1 MGFIKADRS
10 QLNLLGYSISDFAS
24 TDKKTR
30 FIVDIISRLDL
41 SSLFARYSDQGGDSY
56 APDMMLTLWFYAYSQ
71 GENSS
76 RKLEELCHYDTRYI
90 YLSCNLRPDHTTLSR
105 FRKAHLDLISEYF
118 VQIVLIAEEEGIT
131 DLTHIAIDGTKI
143 KAASSAKQS
152 YKEDALDR
160 KINSIRRDIAS
171 YMQRCAWIEQGFSD
185 EESLE
190 TLKEEE
196 KTLVKRREQLK
207 DRQKTIKTEYRK
219 DHRINLIEPDA
230 RSMNKLDGPGY
241 NAQLAV
247 DSQSNIIVANE
258 TNDQPH
264 DRYQFSNMHQKA
276 ENNLPSDPNRAYTAD
291 AGYHSLDQLE
301 YIEDNQINAMVADQK
316 PHHRS
321 IKTKPTS
328 IDIIQKEKR
337 KVERSDFIY
346 HEKEDYYECPAGE
359 KLYPKS
365 KGRHHITYRARACT
379 ECPISNYC
387 LSKKSK
393 SKLLY
398 RDPRERL
405 AENMLKRLVT
415 DHAKERMKMRATS
428 VEPVIGNIKE
438 NLGFR
443 RFRLRNLSQVKG
455 EFNLMC
461 IAHNINTMFKL
472 MGNRRLAAFIYAIQ
486 SNINQHI
493 AISKNIFAILSRC
506 WRYFNFQTKMRLRL
520 SQVAVLLQQPVP
532 TGPCRPESRL

>member
-24 TDKKTR
+24 SDKKIR
-30 FIVDIISRLDL
+30 FIVDIVSRLDL

-56 APDMMLTLWFYAYSQ
+56 APDLMLSLWFYAYSQ
-71 GENSS
+71 GESSS
-76 RKLEELCHYDTRYI
+76 RKLEELCSYDTRYI

-105 FRKAHLDLISEYF
+105 FRKSHLDLISEYF
-118 VQIVLIAEEEGIT
+118 IQIVLIAEQEGIT

-143 KAASSAKQS
+143 KAASSAKHS

-171 YMQRCAWIEQGFSD
+171 YMHRCAFVEGGASD
-185 EESLE
+185 EKDLDH
-190 TLKEEE
+190 LKEEKQRLE
-196 KTLVKRREQLK
+196 SIEQNLLKRKQQLK
-207 DRQKTIKTEYRK
+207 DRQRTVKTEYRK
-219 DHRINLIEPDA
+219 NHRINLVEPDA

-258 TNDQPH
+258 ANDQPH

-291 AGYHSLDQLE
+291 ADYHSLDQLE
-301 YIEDNQINAMVADQK
+301 YIEDNQVNGLIADQK

-321 IKTKPTS
+321 TNTEATS
-328 IDIIQKEKR
+328 IETIQKEKR
-337 KVERSDFIY
+337 KVERSDFVY
-346 HEKEDYYECPAGE
+346 HEGEDYYECPAGD

-365 KGRHHITYRARACT
+365 KRHNHITYRARSCET
-379 ECPISNYC
+379 CPISMYC

-393 SKLLY
+393 RKLLY
-398 RDPRERL
+398 RDPREKL
-405 AENMLKRLVT
+405 AEKMLYKLET
-415 DHAKERMKMRATS
+415 DQAKKRMKMRATS
-428 VEPVIGNIKE
+428 VEPVFGNIKE

-443 RFRLRNLSQVKG
+443 RFRLRNLNQVKG

-461 IAHNINTMFKL
+461 IAHNLNTMF
-472 MGNRRLAAFIYAIQ
+472 I
-486 SNINQHI
+486 
-493 AISKNIFAILSRC
+493 
-506 WRYFNFQTKMRLRL
+506 
-520 SQVAVLLQQPVP
+520 
-532 TGPCRPESRL
+532 

>member
-10 QLNLLGYSISDFAS
+10 QLNVLGYSISDFAS
-24 TDKKTR
+24 SDKKIR
-30 FIVDIISRLDL
+30 FIVDIVYRLDL

-71 GENSS
+71 GETRS

-90 YLSCNLRPDHTTLSR
+90 YLSCNLKPDHTTLSR

-118 VQIVLIAEEEGIT
+118 VQMVLIAEQEGVT

-160 KINSIRRDIAS
+160 KINSIRRDIAA
-171 YMQRCAWIEQGFSD
+171 YMQRCALVDQGASD
-185 EESLE
+185 EKDLE
-190 TLKEEE
+190 TLNEE
-196 KTLVKRREQLK
+196 KEHLERMEQNLVKRKKQLK
-207 DRQKTIKTEYRK
+207 DRQRTVKAEYRK
-219 DHRINLIEPDA
+219 HHRINLVEPDA

-258 TNDQPH
+258 ANDQPH
-264 DRYQFSNMHQKA
+264 DRYQFSHMHQKA
-276 ENNLPSDPNRAYTAD
+276 EENLPSDSKRAYTAD

-301 YIEDNQINAMVADQK
+301 YIEDNQVNGLIADQK

-321 IKTKPTS
+321 INTEATS
-328 IDIIQKEKR
+328 IETIQKEKR
-337 KVERSDFIY
+337 KVERRDFFY
-346 HEKEDYYECPAGE
+346 HAKEDYYECPAGD

-365 KGRHHITYRARACT
+365 RRKNYITYRARGCA
-379 ECPISNYC
+379 ECPISIYC

-393 SKLLY
+393 RKLLY
-398 RDPRERL
+398 RDPREKL
-405 AENMLKRLVT
+405 AEKMLNKLET
-415 DHAKERMKMRATS
+415 DQAKQRMKMRATS
-428 VEPVIGNIKE
+428 VEPVFGNIKQ

-443 RFRLRNLSQVKG
+443 RFNLRDLNQVKG

-461 IAHNINTMFKL
+461 IAHNLNTMFKL
-472 MGNRRLAAFIYAIQ
+472 IGNRRLAAFINVYQ
-486 SNINQHI
+486 SKINQHI
-493 AISKNIFAILSRC
+493 AISKIIVAISLRYWRQINILTFRRKLA
-506 WRYFNFQTKMRLRL
+506 F
-520 SQVAVLLQQPVP
+520 V
-532 TGPCRPESRL
+532 

>member
-10 QLNLLGYSISDFAS
+10 QLNLLGYSISEFAS
-24 TDKKTR
+24 SDKKIR
-30 FIVDIISRLDL
+30 FIVDIVSRLDL

-71 GENSS
+71 GETSS

-143 KAASSAKQS
+143 KAASSAKHS

-160 KINSIRRDIAS
+160 KIFSIRGDIAS
-171 YMQRCAWIEQGFSD
+171 YMHRCALAEQGATD
-185 EESLE
+185 EEELQS
-190 TLKEEE
+190 LKEKKERLLDTE
-196 KTLVKRREQLK
+196 QNLLKRKEQLK
-207 DRQKTIKTEYRK
+207 DRQKTVKAEYRK
-219 DHRINLIEPDA
+219 NHRINLVEPDA

-247 DSQSNIIVANE
+247 DSKSNIIVANE

-276 ENNLPSDPNRAYTAD
+276 EENLPPDSNRAYTAD

-301 YIEDNQINAMVADQK
+301 YIEDNQVNALVADQK

-321 IKTKPTS
+321 TKTKATS
-328 IDIIQKEKR
+328 IEIIQKEKR
-337 KVERSDFIY
+337 KVERSDFFY
-346 HEKEDYYECPAGE
+346 RAKEDYYECPAGD

-365 KGRHHITYRARACT
+365 RRKNYITYRARACAD
-379 ECPISNYC
+379 CPISIYC

-393 SKLLY
+393 RKLLY
-398 RDPRERL
+398 RDPREKL
-405 AENMLKRLVT
+405 AEKMLNKLGT
-415 DHAKERMKMRATS
+415 DQAKQRMKMRATS
-428 VEPVIGNIKE
+428 VEPVFGNIKQ

-443 RFRLRNLSQVKG
+443 RFNLRDLNQVKG

-461 IAHNINTMFKL
+461 IAHNLNTMFKL
-472 MGNRRLAAFIYAIQ
+472 MGNRRLAAFICAFQ
-486 SNINQHI
+486 SKINQHI
-493 AISKNIFAILSRC
+493 AISKIIVAISLSYWRQINILMFRRKFVFA
-506 WRYFNFQTKMRLRL
+506 
-520 SQVAVLLQQPVP
+520 
-532 TGPCRPESRL
+532 

>member
-10 QLNLLGYSISDFAS
+10 QLNLLGYSISEFAS
-24 TDKKTR
+24 SDKKIR
-30 FIVDIISRLDL
+30 FIVDIVSRLDL
-41 SSLFARYSDQGGDSY
+41 SSLYARYSDQGGDSY

-71 GENSS
+71 GESSS

-90 YLSCNLRPDHTTLSR
+90 YLSCNLKPDHTTLSR
-105 FRKAHLDLISEYF
+105 FRKSHLDLISAYF

-143 KAASSAKQS
+143 RAASSAKHS

-160 KINSIRRDIAS
+160 KINSIRGDIAS
-171 YMQRCAWIEQGFSD
+171 YMRRCALVEQGVSD
-185 EESLE
+185 EKALE
-190 TLKEEE
+190 ILKEEKQNLE
-196 KTLVKRREQLK
+196 SIEQNLLKHKEQLK
-207 DRQKTIKTEYRK
+207 DRQRTVKTEYRK
-219 DHRINLIEPDA
+219 NHRINLVEPDA

-247 DSQSNIIVANE
+247 DSKSNIIVANE

-264 DRYQFSNMHQKA
+264 DRYQFRNMHQKA
-276 ENNLPSDPNRAYTAD
+276 EENLPPDSSRAYTAD

-301 YIEDNQINAMVADQK
+301 YIEDNQINGLIADQK

-321 IKTKPTS
+321 TKKEATS
-328 IDIIQKEKR
+328 IETIQKAKR
-337 KVERSDFIY
+337 KVERNDFVY
-346 HEKEDYYECPAGE
+346 HEKEDYYECPAGD

-365 KGRHHITYRARACT
+365 RRKNYITYRARACA
-379 ECPISNYC
+379 ECPISIYC

-393 SKLLY
+393 RKLLY
-398 RDPRERL
+398 RDPREKL
-405 AENMLKRLVT
+405 AEKMLNKLAT
-415 DHAKERMKMRATS
+415 DQAMQRMKIRSTS

-443 RFRLRNLSQVKG
+443 RFRLRNLNQVKG

-461 IAHNINTMFKL
+461 IAHNLNTMFKL
-472 MGNRRLAAFIYAIQ
+472 MGNRRLAAFIYAYQ
-486 SNINQHI
+486 SKFYQHI
-493 AISKNIFAILSRC
+493 AISKIRTAIFIKY
-506 WRYFNFQTKMRLRL
+506 WRKIQIFTFRRKYAF
-520 SQVAVLLQQPVP
+520 V
-532 TGPCRPESRL
+532 

>member
-10 QLNLLGYSISDFAS
+10 QLNLLGYSISEFAS
-24 TDKKTR
+24 SDKKIR
-30 FIVDIISRLDL
+30 FIVDIVSRLDL
-41 SSLFARYSDQGGDSY
+41 SSLFSRYSDQGGDSY
-56 APDMMLTLWFYAYSQ
+56 APDMMLSLWFYAYSQ
-71 GENSS
+71 GESSS
-76 RKLEELCHYDTRYI
+76 RKLEELCQYDTRYI

-105 FRKAHLDLISEYF
+105 FRKTHLDLISDYF
-118 VQIVLIAEEEGIT
+118 IQIVLIAEQEGIT

-143 KAASSAKQS
+143 KAASSAKHS

-160 KINSIRRDIAS
+160 KINSIRGDIAT
-171 YMQRCAWIEQGFSD
+171 YMQRCALAEQGVTD
-185 EESLE
+185 ETDLDSL
-190 TLKEEE
+190 TEE
-196 KTLVKRREQLK
+196 KKRLEKIEVNLLKRKEQLK
-207 DRQKTIKTEYRK
+207 DRQKTVKSEYRK
-219 DHRINLIEPDA
+219 NHRINLVEPDA

-247 DSQSNIIVANE
+247 DSKSNIIVANE
-258 TNDQPH
+258 ANDHPH
-264 DRYQFSNMHQKA
+264 DRYQFKNMHQKA
-276 ENNLPSDPNRAYTAD
+276 KQNLPPDPNRAYTAD

-301 YIEDNQINAMVADQK
+301 YIEDKQINGLIADQK

-321 IKTKPTS
+321 TQTKPTS
-328 IDIIQKEKR
+328 IETIQKEKR

-346 HEKEDYYECPAGE
+346 HEKEDYYECPAGD

-365 KGRHHITYRARACT
+365 RRRNHITYRARACA
-379 ECPISNYC
+379 ECLISHYC

-393 SKLLY
+393 RKLLY

-405 AENMLKRLVT
+405 AENMLKKLET

-443 RFRLRNLSQVKG
+443 RFRLRDLNQVKG

-461 IAHNINTMFKL
+461 IAHNLNTMFKL
-472 MGNRRLAAFIYAIQ
+472 MGNRRLTAFIYAIQ
-486 SNINQHI
+486 SKINQHI
-493 AISKNIFAILSRC
+493 VISKTILAILSRY
-506 WRYFNFQTKMRLRL
+506 WRYFNILTFRQKYAF
-520 SQVAVLLQQPVP
+520 V
-532 TGPCRPESRL
+532 

>member
-24 TDKKTR
+24 SDQKIR
-30 FIVDIISRLDL
+30 FIVDIVSRLDL

-71 GENSS
+71 GESSS
-76 RKLEELCHYDTRYI
+76 RKLEEFCVYDTRYI

-118 VQIVLIAEEEGIT
+118 VQIVLIAEQEGIT

-143 KAASSAKQS
+143 KAASSPKQS

-160 KINSIRRDIAS
+160 KINSIRREIAA
-171 YMQRCAWIEQGFSD
+171 YMQRCAFVEGGASD
-185 EESLE
+185 DLAIE
-190 TLKEEE
+190 TLKEEKQHLE
-196 KTLVKRREQLK
+196 SIEQNLVKRNNQLK
-207 DRQKTIKTEYRK
+207 ERQKTVKTEYRK
-219 DHRINLIEPDA
+219 NHRINLVEPDA
-230 RSMNKLDGPGY
+230 RSMKQLDGPGY

-247 DSQSNIIVANE
+247 DSRSNIIVANE
-258 TNDQPH
+258 ANDQPH

-276 ENNLPSDPNRAYTAD
+276 EENLPSDSKRAYTAD

-301 YIEDNQINAMVADQK
+301 YIEDNKVDGLIADQK

-321 IKTKPTS
+321 TNTEATNIQT
-328 IDIIQKEKR
+328 IQKEKR
-337 KVERSDFIY
+337 KVERKDFLY
-346 HEKEDYYECPAGE
+346 HEKEDYYQCPAGD

-365 KGRHHITYRARACT
+365 RRKNYTTYRARACA
-379 ECPISNYC
+379 ECPISIYC

-393 SKLLY
+393 RKLLY
-398 RDPRERL
+398 RDPREKL
-405 AENMLKRLVT
+405 AEKMLNKLET
-415 DHAKERMKMRATS
+415 DQAKQRMKMRATS
-428 VEPVIGNIKE
+428 VEPVFGNIKQ

-443 RFRLRNLSQVKG
+443 RFNLRDLNQVKG

-461 IAHNINTMFKL
+461 IAHNLNTMFKL
-472 MGNRRLAAFIYAIQ
+472 IGNRRLAAFIYAFQ
-486 SNINQHI
+486 SKINQHI
-493 AISKNIFAILSRC
+493 AISKTKSAIYSIF
-506 WRYFNFQTKMRLRL
+506 WRQMINLLLRRKFAF
-520 SQVAVLLQQPVP
+520 V
-532 TGPCRPESRL
+532 